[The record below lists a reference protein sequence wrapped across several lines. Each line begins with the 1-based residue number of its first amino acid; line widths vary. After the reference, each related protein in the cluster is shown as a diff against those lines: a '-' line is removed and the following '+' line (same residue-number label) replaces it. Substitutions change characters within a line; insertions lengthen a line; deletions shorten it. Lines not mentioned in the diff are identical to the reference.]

1 MTKIVIALLLGWG
14 IFLGCE
20 DENIVSEPSYYENF
34 WEIKDNPNDPVQ
46 HRAFEIYQKY
56 GVPYS

>member
-34 WEIKDNPNDPVQ
+34 WEIKDNPMIRYNIVLLK
-46 HRAFEIYQKY
+46 FIKNT
-56 GVPYS
+56 GSPYS

>member
-20 DENIVSEPSYYENF
+20 DENIVSEPSYYAATNDDDVIEIVGLSHENSLTYTGS
-34 WEIKDNPNDPVQ
+34 PL
-46 HRAFEIYQKY
+46 
-56 GVPYS
+56 